1 MWSCLELAT
10 IQLCQNSVIPLKVEM
25 SCCISCCF
33 RTIQPMEYM
42 GSSYFSLKNQVIK
55 AERRILKVSLY
66 MKIDLPNHKTPL
78 KFWLFQKVV
87 QQILAIFLHDMIR
100 MVFFFCTKKVLLKYH
115 PPSLVMFS
123 WWPPVGCALFFN
135 VGISIIYSCLN
146 FLKSCWNEITISQL
160 CYLRCS
166 VHYWLFVF
174 QELGF
179 CVHVKHPHKVH
190 KKLSCQQ
197 WYQLLL
203 TTEIEVLFYLSI
215 LFYLGFFCL
224 LY

>member
-1 MWSCLELAT
+1 MIVSEGCPTNPGHFPAWHD
-10 IQLCQNSVIPLKVEM
+10 
-25 SCCISCCF
+25 
-33 RTIQPMEYM
+33 
-42 GSSYFSLKNQVIK
+42 KNG
-55 AERRILKVSLY
+55 
-66 MKIDLPNHKTPL
+66 
-78 KFWLFQKVV
+78 
-87 QQILAIFLHDMIR
+87 
-100 MVFFFCTKKVLLKYH
+100 FFFCTKKVLLKYH

-160 CYLRCS
+160 CYLQCS

-215 LFYLGFFCL
+215 LFYLVFFVSCTSKLCVCL
-224 LY
+224 FLFFFFSDKI